1 MSEDT
6 VHDILRDGLRGVL
19 ILGSFIA
26 IYATVFVLPSVF
38 DDWRKQV
45 TSNRL
50 HQERMNDVELEIQKE
65 KLRQEKEKEKKV
77 Q

>member
-6 VHDILRDGLRGVL
+6 LNNILRDGLRGVL
-19 ILGSFIA
+19 MIGSFIA
-26 IYATVFVLPSVF
+26 IYATIFVLPNVF

-45 TSNRL
+45 TNNRL
-50 HQERMNDVELEIQKE
+50 HQERMNDVELDIQKE
-65 KLRQEKEKEKKV
+65 KLRQEKEKKV